1 VGKELNK
8 DLKRII
14 FACIGSVATLVAVLG
29 VWLPGVPTT
38 MPLLIALWAF
48 SKSSA
53 RLERALERVPLLR
66 HALLEARRF
75 ERERSIAWQVKLVAQ
90 VSAWTS
96 AVVVGL
102 LTRSLTIAVILGMVA
117 VSCTIFMI
125 YIPTRK
131 KTAIADN
138 IQAIPSR
145 KS

>member
-1 VGKELNK
+1 M
-8 DLKRII
+8 KRII
-14 FACIGSVATLVAVLG
+14 FGCIGVLATVIAILG

-53 RLERALERVPLLR
+53 RLEAMLERVPVLR
-66 HALLEARRF
+66 LALVEARRF
-75 ERERSIAWQVKLVAQ
+75 ERERSIRWQVKLVAQ

-102 LTRSLTIAVILGMVA
+102 LTRSVMLAVILGMVA
-117 VSCTIFMI
+117 VTCTIFMI

-131 KTAIADN
+131 KSAATNDAH
-138 IQAIPSR
+138 S
-145 KS
+145 SVY